1 MFWEEVTNNK
11 SYQLLQKQLL
21 DRFYLADRKFTVGLY
36 LYFKI
41 YIFRDA
47 AGTFPGEEIR
57 FFSVKLFL
65 IHNSQVSIG

>member
-36 LYFKI
+36 LYFKV
-41 YIFRDA
+41 YTFRDA
-47 AGTFPGEEIR
+47 AGTFPGEDP
-57 FFSVKLFL
+57 KLSDELGFL
-65 IHNSQVSIG
+65 VLSCF